1 MTGTVVDPH
10 WSAVAVALD
19 ETSRSTGGGVRVL
32 APRSLVTAAPTVLAN
47 AGSSFAV
54 TWSQQALTQPAGP
67 GGRTFPGFGT

>member
-1 MTGTVVDPH
+1 
-10 WSAVAVALD
+10 
-19 ETSRSTGGGVRVL
+19 
-32 APRSLVTAAPTVLAN
+32 VTAVPTVLAN